1 MSKKYYPIEDAVNN
15 VSQKFKLGLKDAN
28 EMDEEEFNNVE
39 EYILKYVKF
48 VSHPDYDLYVFLT
61 PLTKRVIDEWFKE
74 NGLTR
79 SLFVSTFRDQIT
91 GRPMYDVAFQYT
103 PAFDQRI

>member
-1 MSKKYYPIEDAVNN
+1 MTLMEKLEVAGYPRE
-15 VSQKFKLGLKDAN
+15 
-28 EMDEEEFNNVE
+28 EMYHHE
-39 EYILKYVKF
+39 
-48 VSHPDYDLYVFLT
+48 SDLYVFLT

-91 GRPMYDVAFQYT
+91 GKPMYDVAFQYT

>member
-1 MSKKYYPIEDAVNN
+1 MTLMEKLEAAGYPR
-15 VSQKFKLGLKDAN
+15 K
-28 EMDEEEFNNVE
+28 EMYHHE
-39 EYILKYVKF
+39 
-48 VSHPDYDLYVFLT
+48 SDLYVFLT

-74 NGLTR
+74 EGLTR

-91 GRPMYDVAFQYT
+91 GESMYEVDFQYK

>member
-1 MSKKYYPIEDAVNN
+1 MTLMEKFEAAGYPR
-15 VSQKFKLGLKDAN
+15 K
-28 EMDEEEFNNVE
+28 EMYHHE
-39 EYILKYVKF
+39 
-48 VSHPDYDLYVFLT
+48 SDLYVFLT

-74 NGLTR
+74 EGLTR

-91 GRPMYDVAFQYT
+91 GESMYDVAFQYT

>member
-1 MSKKYYPIEDAVNN
+1 MQEYTRYTQEKIVSRQYIRYNETRFSLRRTEEIYMSKKYYTIEDAVNN

-48 VSHPDYDLYVFLT
+48 VSHPDYAQLI
-61 PLTKRVIDEWFKE
+61 PQ
-74 NGLTR
+74 
-79 SLFVSTFRDQIT
+79 SLET
-91 GRPMYDVAFQYT
+91 GEY
-103 PAFDQRI
+103 IL

>member
-1 MSKKYYPIEDAVNN
+1 MQEYTRYTQEKIVSRQYIRYNETRFSLRRTEEIYMSKKYYPIEDAVNN

-48 VSHPDYDLYVFLT
+48 LD
-61 PLTKRVIDEWFKE
+61 I
-74 NGLTR
+74 
-79 SLFVSTFRDQIT
+79 IT
-91 GRPMYDVAFQYT
+91 
-103 PAFDQRI
+103 I

>member
-1 MSKKYYPIEDAVNN
+1 MQEYTRYTQEKIVSRQYIRYNETRFSLRRTEEIYMSKKYYPIEDAVNN

-48 VSHPDYDLYVFLT
+48 VSHGEM
-61 PLTKRVIDEWFKE
+61 TKNVII
-74 NGLTR
+74 
-79 SLFVSTFRDQIT
+79 QIQKLL
-91 GRPMYDVAFQYT
+91 MM
-103 PAFDQRI
+103 

>member
-1 MSKKYYPIEDAVNN
+1 MQEYTRYTQEKIVSRQYIRYNETRFSLRRTEEIYMSKKYSPIEDAVNN

-48 VSHPDYDLYVFLT
+48 VSHPDYAQLI
-61 PLTKRVIDEWFKE
+61 PQ
-74 NGLTR
+74 
-79 SLFVSTFRDQIT
+79 SLET
-91 GRPMYDVAFQYT
+91 GEY
-103 PAFDQRI
+103 IL